1 MQNNLTKPEIK
12 NKIDNLEKYFSK
24 YKNDT
29 SSKKLQDV
37 KQNLD
42 KQEYKI
48 AVVANMSAGKSTFI
62 NALFGKEVLPAFHHA
77 TTDSAAYIYS
87 KPNIE
92 KKAEIFFSD
101 KRKSITITED
111 LEKEIKQ
118 YAQKDKDC
126 KDNKYKNVEKINLYY
141 PFLNLQTSSNED
153 FSITFIDTPGPN
165 STGED
170 YAQKHKD
177 QTRSVLNSVD
187 MALFVFDYGQLGTN
201 LKSDEQGLWHTIK
214 TRYEKDK
221 NFEVYFLINKIDM
234 SMEDNFKDVKTL
246 DDAKK
251 NWGIHEQKAI
261 DELKQAAKNHGI
273 KEPKIYTIASKFA
286 LLDRDNISWDSPL
299 ESFQTKFK
307 QIFENTW
314 ESEYKKYLGIL
325 NLEDNINNY
334 INTEVKNKILK
345 IALDNI
351 LTIRNDEYIILQ
363 TKIQTLTKPQD
374 EATENVERALNFLN
388 KEAIELEKN
397 MNNDFKRSSEKA
409 IENINDLIDRAIE
422 DELYLKIDEMAK
434 IAIAYAEAI
443 ADGNIP
449 SNAKTISIRNY
460 SKINLNEEVILELE
474 NSINVEQ
481 VLSEMQNYMKSIFED
496 YRNNYLDVKTDLRN
510 RFTEYEIDIS
520 KIFREVKD
528 RLNFELQ
535 DALDIDIQNIEMQ
548 TVDIDSTLSFDVS
561 IPDSVLDYNHEEY
574 SQTVTKT
581 RMVERSIFNPFRWFG
596 DKYTTEEYQD
606 EEHISRHS
614 LTINPKDLKNAIG
627 QSMSE
632 IIEQFC
638 SKEQDNYKKAII
650 SLKETNSTI
659 FGEFKANKQ
668 KEIAKLEDDIKNR
681 EKELEVLKKQLEDFN
696 NLTKE

>member
-24 YKNDT
+24 YKNGT
-29 SSKKLQDV
+29 SSKELEDV

-48 AVVANMSAGKSTFI
+48 AVVANMSSGKSTFI
-62 NALFGKEVLPAFHHA
+62 NALFGKEVLPAFNHA
-77 TTDSAAYIYS
+77 TTDSATYIYS

-118 YAQKDKDC
+118 YAQKDEDC

-141 PFLNLQTSSNED
+141 PFKNLQTSSSED

-165 STGED
+165 STGD
-170 YAQKHKD
+170 YGQKHKD

-187 MALFVFDYGQLGTN
+187 MALFVFDYGQLDAN

-234 SMEDNFKDVKTL
+234 AMKDNFKDVRNV

-261 DELKQAAKNHGI
+261 DKLKQAAENNGI
-273 KEPKIYTIASKFA
+273 KEPKIYTIASEFS
-286 LLDRDNISWDSPL
+286 LLDRDNISWDSPIDG
-299 ESFQTKFK
+299 FKNKFR

-314 ESEYKKYLGIL
+314 ESEYKKYLGITKIE
-325 NLEDNINNY
+325 NDINNY

-345 IALDNI
+345 IALGNI

-363 TKIQTLTKPQD
+363 TKIKTLTQPQD

-388 KEAIELEKN
+388 KEAIELEKD
-397 MNNDFKRSSEKA
+397 MNSKFRISSEKTT
-409 IENINDLIDRAIE
+409 ENINDLIYSAIE
-422 DELYLKIDEMAK
+422 NELYSKIDEMSK
-434 IAIAYAEAI
+434 IAIAYAQAFAMGSSE
-443 ADGNIP
+443 NI
-449 SNAKTISIRNY
+449 AKTRAKENYLNIDLDKKVSIEL
-460 SKINLNEEVILELE
+460 SK
-474 NSINVEQ
+474 SINIELVINK
-481 VLSEMQNYMKSIFED
+481 MQNYMKSLFED
-496 YRNNYLDVKTDLRN
+496 YKNNYLDVKTDLRN

-535 DALDIDIQNIEMQ
+535 NALDIDIQNIEMQ

-581 RMVERSIFNPFRWFG
+581 RTVERSIFNPFRWFG

-614 LTINPKDLKNAIG
+614 LTINPKDLKNAIEK
-627 QSMSE
+627 SMSE
-632 IIEQFC
+632 IIDQFS